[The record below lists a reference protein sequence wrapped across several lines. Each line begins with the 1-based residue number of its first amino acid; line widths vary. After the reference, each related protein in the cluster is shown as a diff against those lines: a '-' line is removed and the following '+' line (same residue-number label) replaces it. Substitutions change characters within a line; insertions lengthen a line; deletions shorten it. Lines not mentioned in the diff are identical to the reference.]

1 MNTKFTFASIVLVM
15 FLIATACSPEISS
28 LPNLDPAQ
36 PVEESNE
43 IAPLVPI
50 VPVTGVNASNEAYS
64 LEQEYLAYPSQ
75 KSHSNCVSDDIQ
87 RQNMC
92 MEKGPNA
99 VIRHSDAAQ
108 TEAQEYPI
116 QKLHSHCVSTDVN
129 RQNYCTD

>member
-1 MNTKFTFASIVLVM
+1 MNIKLTLASIVLVM

-43 IAPLVPI
+43 IAPLVP
-50 VPVTGVNASNEAYS
+50 VTGVNAPNNAYS

-75 KSHSNCVSDDIQ
+75 KFHSNCVSDDIQ

-92 MEKGPNA
+92 TEKEPNA
-99 VIRHSDAAQ
+99 VISHSDNAQ
-108 TEAQEYPI
+108 AEPQDFPS
-116 QKLHSHCVSTDVN
+116 QKLHSHCVSEDVN
-129 RQNYCTD
+129 QQNYCTD